1 MNKVTGLFFLSPMP
15 KKKKSDD
22 TEEAV
27 NTSESIVAVSASS
40 FSSAKEQIAN
50 TWPSCWTLEQ
60 KNESCEKKFGY
71 VQKTEKLVMVPAIK
85 FKLLELTQKW
95 A

>member
-1 MNKVTGLFFLSPMP
+1 MP

-22 TEEAV
+22 TEEAI
-27 NTSESIVAVSASS
+27 NASESIVAVSSS

-60 KNESCEKKFGY
+60 KNEFCEKKS
-71 VQKTEKLVMVPAIK
+71 LVMYKNRRICGACP
-85 FKLLELTQKW
+85 
-95 A
+95 

>member
-1 MNKVTGLFFLSPMP
+1 MP

-22 TEEAV
+22 IEEAI
-27 NTSESIVAVSASS
+27 NTSESTVAVSASS
-40 FSSAKEQIAN
+40 FSSSKEQIAN

-60 KNESCEKKFGY
+60 KNEVCEKKFGY
-71 VQKTEKLVMVPAIK
+71 VQKTEKLVVVPAVK
-85 FKLLELTQKW
+85 FELLEWRQKW

>member
-1 MNKVTGLFFLSPMP
+1 MP

-22 TEEAV
+22 TEEAT
-27 NTSESIVAVSASS
+27 NTSESIVVVSASS

-50 TWPSCWTLEQ
+50 TWHSCWTSEQ
-60 KNESCEKKFGY
+60 KNEFCEKKFGY
-71 VQKTEKLVMVPAIK
+71 VQKTEKLVVVPAVK
-85 FKLLELTQKW
+85 FELLEWRQKW

>member
-1 MNKVTGLFFLSPMP
+1 MNKITDFFSSPMP
-15 KKKKSDD
+15 KKNKSDD
-22 TEEAV
+22 TEEAI

-60 KNESCEKKFGY
+60 KNKLGEKSLVIYKK
-71 VQKTEKLVMVPAIK
+71 QKNWLWYLP
-85 FKLLELTQKW
+85 
-95 A
+95 